1 MVCSLMKRSGLR
13 ADDMAE
19 LLRAV
24 GMSTATILGTSMG
37 GRIAVTLAL
46 RHPELVKRLILV
58 STVMKQTVT
67 WMRRQTSTTQ
77 IG

>member
-1 MVCSLMKRSGLR
+1 
-13 ADDMAE
+13 MAE